1 MNATDI
7 YLFKFNNGNTRTIC
21 KFCSQ
26 LTIMITRT
34 TLLTSSLSL
43 TLKRIHTLFWYLC
56 CDYEQVSSD
65 WEDFAQSLYIF
76 LKHCKG
82 TRKENWEK
90 HKTFRPNK
98 KHIWTTLLS
107 QLKILSKGLGSDG
120 VISINSGISVK
131 FSPNLTLPVTIKDE
145 ETENVFRFLFS
156 HFFVVPLKALWK
168 C

>member
-65 WEDFAQSLYIF
+65 WEDFAQSLIYF
-76 LKHCKG
+76 FETLQRDTK
-82 TRKENWEK
+82 RKLRK
-90 HKTFRPNK
+90 TQTFRPNK